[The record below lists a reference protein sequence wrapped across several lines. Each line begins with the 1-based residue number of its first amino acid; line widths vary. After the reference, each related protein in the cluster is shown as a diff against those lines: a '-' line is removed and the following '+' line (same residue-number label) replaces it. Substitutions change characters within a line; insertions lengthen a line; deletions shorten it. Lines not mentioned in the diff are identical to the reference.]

1 MPGDPK
7 ECREHAKTCMRLA
20 ASAKTTEAAI
30 VFENLASTWLRLAAD
45 LGAPAECDWR
55 SHRQGTGSLFCQ
67 LHRRLDGWDAAT
79 AGPKKLCARR
89 PLATFGERAVTRQ
102 S

>member
-7 ECREHAKTCMRLA
+7 ECRDHAKACMRLA

-45 LGAPAECDWR
+45 LETSAILLADLEGIDV
-55 SHRQGTGSLFCQ
+55 
-67 LHRRLDGWDAAT
+67 
-79 AGPKKLCARR
+79 KKLS
-89 PLATFGERAVTRQ
+89 PSKT
-102 S
+102 

>member
-7 ECREHAKTCMRLA
+7 DCRTHAQTCMRLA
-20 ASAKTTEAAI
+20 ASAKTTEAAV

-45 LGAPAECDWR
+45 LESSAVLLAEMDA
-55 SHRQGTGSLFCQ
+55 TD
-67 LHRRLDGWDAAT
+67 RR
-79 AGPKKLCARR
+79 KLN
-89 PLATFGERAVTRQ
+89 LVK

>member
-7 ECREHAKTCMRLA
+7 DCRDHAKTCMRLA

-45 LGAPAECDWR
+45 LETSAILPDDLEGIDVKNTPPSKSKVHKR
-55 SHRQGTGSLFCQ
+55 KP
-67 LHRRLDGWDAAT
+67 RL
-79 AGPKKLCARR
+79 AGLSAS
-89 PLATFGERAVTRQ
+89 GEQ
-102 S
+102 